1 MQHIAILAVGRLK
14 EKYLTV
20 GVGEYLKRVSPYAK
34 VALCE
39 VEDEGIPDNP
49 SPDAR
54 RKVREKEGARLLNRL
69 RPGTFLVALD
79 KNGESRS
86 SEEMAAL
93 LDELALAGRNDL
105 TFVIGGSFGLSP
117 EIVRRADLRLS
128 FSQLTFPHQ
137 LFRLILLEQLY
148 RWFKISRGEPY
159 HK

>member
-34 VALCE
+34 VALYE

-54 RKVREKEGARLLNRL
+54 RKVREKEGARLLNHL

-105 TFVIGGSFGLSP
+105 TFVIGGSLGLSP

-148 RWFKISRGEPY
+148 RWFKISRSEPY